1 MMQKL
6 IDALDEAFELRREQC
21 VKEDKTYDEVLQ
33 RWQGILNEA
42 QNIKLIP
49 NDTNVSFYTS
59 DKLMPEETVC
69 AKCGANVYW
78 VDLGTRDITEEDV
91 TIEKSDRQWL
101 WYENKVTEKYMLGVW
116 SKVPV
121 TLHYDARSEKAE
133 IRPVNSDY
141 KLNLYEDLQEP
152 LLIKVRDEI

>member
-21 VKEDKTYDEVLQ
+21 VEEGKTYDEVLQ

-59 DKLMPEETVC
+59 DKLMPKETVC
-69 AKCGANVYW
+69 AKCGADVYW
-78 VDLGTRDITEEDV
+78 VDLGTHDV
-91 TIEKSDRQWL
+91 
-101 WYENKVTEKYMLGVW
+101 
-116 SKVPV
+116 
-121 TLHYDARSEKAE
+121 
-133 IRPVNSDY
+133 
-141 KLNLYEDLQEP
+141 
-152 LLIKVRDEI
+152 IKD